1 MRIIA
6 MSRSECVELLG
17 RVSLGRLGCALD
29 NQPHVVPVRFS
40 YAEDSVYMF
49 STVGKK
55 IMWLRENPKAC
66 VQVDEIGNGS
76 NWSSVI
82 VTGKYTELPED
93 EHAGERERALEALEQ
108 YSDWWR
114 IPLAERR
121 ETVSD
126 LAVEPVFFRIDVESI
141 SGVRALPEA

>member
-6 MSRSECVELLG
+6 MSRKECIELLG

-40 YAEDSVYMF
+40 YADDSIFMF
-49 STVGKK
+49 STVGRK
-55 IMWLRENPKAC
+55 IEWMRQNPKAC
-66 VQVDEIGNGS
+66 LQADEIGNRS

-82 VTGKYTELPED
+82 VSGTYEELPE
-93 EHAGERERALEALEQ
+93 AQYPAERERAMEALSE
-108 YSDWWR
+108 YSDWWS

-121 ETVSD
+121 ETVND
-126 LAVEPVFFRIDVESI
+126 LAIEPVFFRINVASI
-141 SGVRALPEA
+141 SGVRAIPEA

>member
-6 MSRSECVELLG
+6 MSREECVELLG
-17 RVSLGRLGCALD
+17 RISLGRLGCALD

-40 YAEDSVYMF
+40 YADNCVYMF

-55 IMWLRENPKAC
+55 IEWMRQNPKAC
-66 VQVDEIGNGS
+66 VQADEIGSGS

-82 VTGKYTELPED
+82 VAGKYTELPE
-93 EHAGERERALEALEQ
+93 EQHAAERERALEALSQ
-108 YSDWWR
+108 YSDWWN

-126 LAVEPVFFRIDVESI
+126 LAIEPVFFRIDIESV